1 MSQYADPE
9 VLVDTAWVVAHRSD
23 PNVRVVEVDV
33 DTGGY
38 DQGHIPGAIAWN
50 WTTQLCDTLQRDI
63 IPPGDFRRL
72 MEEAGIANDTTVI
85 LYGDNNNWFAAW
97 ALWQMKIYGHK
108 DVRIMNG
115 GCKKWLS
122 ESRELDTTPR
132 QATPSTRP
140 YQASGPD
147 YSLRAFL
154 PQVQ

>member
-63 IPPGDFRRL
+63 IPPGDFRLL
-72 MEEAGIANDTTVI
+72 MEETGIANDTTVI
-85 LYGDNNNWFAAW
+85 LYGDNNNWFA
-97 ALWQMKIYGHK
+97 G
-108 DVRIMNG
+108 RCG
-115 GCKKWLS
+115 
-122 ESRELDTTPR
+122 R
-132 QATPSTRP
+132 
-140 YQASGPD
+140 
-147 YSLRAFL
+147 
-154 PQVQ
+154 